1 MCKISTRVY
10 GSTLMVLDPLPLP
23 ATHRVPGDVRD
34 STSLSLKPKR
44 TSSEYG
50 RILNGSFDEEFL
62 ERVRAYANRTLQEGV
77 TQVQGMG
84 GAHVREAK
92 EWHGMRRFRLRT
104 LRRVN
109 IEVPMFAAG
118 QT

>member
-1 MCKISTRVY
+1 
-10 GSTLMVLDPLPLP
+10 
-23 ATHRVPGDVRD
+23 
-34 STSLSLKPKR
+34 LKPKR

-62 ERVRAYANRTLQEGV
+62 ERVPACRQTGLYRKALRKCRVWVELMFA
-77 TQVQGMG
+77 
-84 GAHVREAK
+84 EAK

-109 IEVPMFAAG
+109 IEVPMIAAG
-118 QT
+118 QNIKRLLTFGG